1 MSHSP
6 LKMFRQ
12 FHDKK
17 VLVTGQGPVVD
28 IAKGLGF
35 NDVITVDEIRHIFT
49 NLDMVDHKRRKSAV
63 SYHNTKTLNHKIYIC
78 TSVFRCKPHFTIHH
92 IYNVYGY
99 PNMF

>member
-1 MSHSP
+1 
-6 LKMFRQ
+6 MFRQ

-63 SYHNTKTLNHKIYIC
+63 SYHNTKH
-78 TSVFRCKPHFTIHH
+78 
-92 IYNVYGY
+92 
-99 PNMF
+99 